1 MNYEQ
6 HLDEVTT
13 LIFERF
19 GLSEDAS
26 VKLVMR
32 AQADGY
38 FSEHDDDPSLCTQL
52 RAEQDAK
59 RVFKEYG
66 KPAPAAPSGGWLG
79 HVTWL
84 ESGEGDGAGRAEARL
99 PGPGIGVQPARQVD
113 RQHVDGRRITRCGER
128 RERLR
133 EPGP

>member
-38 FSEHDDDPSLCTQL
+38 FSEHDDDPSICTQL

-59 RVFKEYG
+59 RVFKLYS
-66 KPAPAAPSGGWLG
+66 KPAPAAAPKP
-79 HVTWL
+79 T
-84 ESGEGDGAGRAEARL
+84 RR
-99 PGPGIGVQPARQVD
+99 GPPR
-113 RQHVDGRRITRCGER
+113 
-128 RERLR
+128 
-133 EPGP
+133 